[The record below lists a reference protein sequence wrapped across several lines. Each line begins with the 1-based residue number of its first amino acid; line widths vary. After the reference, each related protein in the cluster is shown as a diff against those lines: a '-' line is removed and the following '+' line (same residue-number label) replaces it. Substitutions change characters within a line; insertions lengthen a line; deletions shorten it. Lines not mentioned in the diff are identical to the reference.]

1 MIYFILKLIGS
12 AIIFIIIIIISIVVT
27 GVCGAVVAAYR
38 RPQRPLFLPHILQ
51 SSCDV
56 FVSS

>member
-12 AIIFIIIIIISIVVT
+12 ALIIIIIIISIVVT